1 MALLAGLVFFKA
13 TLHDNFVLYFFTSSW
28 KFDLLFCVASVF
40 FHFRSKVIS
49 LFACRMGLDLFNIST
64 LALAK
69 KFFPDF

>member
-13 TLHDNFVLYFFTSSW
+13 TLHDNFVLYFFTSSL

-49 LFACRMGLDLFNIST
+49 LSLPVGWDWIFST
-64 LALAK
+64 FLLWR
-69 KFFPDF
+69 